1 MNFVD
6 EKIVQ
11 LEEEIFARFD
21 ETLELMRQYQAVCL
35 EICHDKGMP
44 NFIFTDLASLQK
56 ARFEEIKKA
65 LALEYFMRFHNEM
78 HFESPS
84 ACAIIPSKHANYFTE
99 ERRAEN
105 LETFK
110 ENFFEDIYEDFF
122 RDGQQDAA

>member
-6 EKIVQ
+6 EKIVR
-11 LEEEIFARFD
+11 LEEEIFAKLD
-21 ETLELMRQYQAVCL
+21 ETLELMNRHQAVRL

-44 NFIFTDLASLQK
+44 NFIFRDLASLQN

-78 HFESPS
+78 HFE
-84 ACAIIPSKHANYFTE
+84 AAGTCAVIPSKHAKYFTE

-105 LETFK
+105 LKTFQ
-110 ENFFEDIYEDFF
+110 ENFFGEIYEGFF
-122 RDGQQDAA
+122 QNGQQDAA